1 MTKKVISLFAM
12 ILLLAAPTMI
22 VADEIQ
28 VANPNGSVEDVS
40 TDFGTDSYD
49 EDGCFC

>member
-1 MTKKVISLFAM
+1 MKKLLGVFA
-12 ILLLAAPTMI
+12 ILLLLTSPAAM
-22 VADEIQ
+22 AEES
-28 VANPNGSVEDVS
+28 PNGWVEDVA

>member
-1 MTKKVISLFAM
+1 MTKILTLFTV
-12 ILLLAAPTMI
+12 LLLLISPSAMAEETSNSTEWVEE
-22 VADEIQ
+22 VA
-28 VANPNGSVEDVS
+28 